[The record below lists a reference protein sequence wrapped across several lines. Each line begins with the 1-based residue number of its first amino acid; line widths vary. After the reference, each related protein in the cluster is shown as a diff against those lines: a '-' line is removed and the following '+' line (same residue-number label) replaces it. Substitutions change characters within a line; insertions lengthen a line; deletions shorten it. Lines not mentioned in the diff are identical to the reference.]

1 LNASDSKSDLG
12 KPNGGSNP
20 PLSVDK
26 FRIENVEV
34 RTMRLEQVVPW
45 GRLLSEYRGMFA
57 LTDADLDRSI
67 LDCGGGPASFNVE
80 MMQLGKSVISCD
92 PVYQFSVAQIS
103 QRIDE
108 SKPKIIESVNATT
121 EKFVWD
127 EIGTVEN
134 LIAIRMSAMTQFLAD
149 FEAGLVTGRYQNES
163 LPSLPFADRS
173 FSLALSSHLMFTY
186 SEQLDLD
193 FHCAALDELCRVADE
208 VRIFPIVINM
218 TGERSIHLDPVC
230 EHLTQQ
236 GHRVSIE
243 TVPYEF
249 QRGGNEML
257 RIISKG

>member
-1 LNASDSKSDLG
+1 
-12 KPNGGSNP
+12 
-20 PLSVDK
+20 
-26 FRIENVEV
+26 
-34 RTMRLEQVVPW
+34 MRLEQVVPW

-57 LTDADLDRSI
+57 LTEADLDRSI

-80 MMQLGKSVISCD
+80 MTKLGKSVISCD
-92 PVYQFSVAQIS
+92 PVYQFSVDQIS

-134 LIAIRMSAMTQFLAD
+134 LIDIRMSAMTQFLAD
-149 FEAGLVTGRYQNES
+149 FESGLATGRYQNEA

-193 FHCAALDELCRVADE
+193 FHLAGLTELCRVADE

-218 TGERSIHLDPVC
+218 TGERSVHVDPVC
-230 EHLTQQ
+230 EHLNQQ
-236 GHRVSIE
+236 GHGVSIE

-257 RIISKG
+257 RIISKR

>member
-1 LNASDSKSDLG
+1 
-12 KPNGGSNP
+12 
-20 PLSVDK
+20 
-26 FRIENVEV
+26 
-34 RTMRLEQVVPW
+34 MRLEQVVPW

-92 PVYQFSVAQIS
+92 PVYQFSAAQIA
-103 QRIDE
+103 QRIE
-108 SKPKIIESVNATT
+108 ETKPKIIESVNATT

-127 EIGTVEN
+127 EIGNIEN

-149 FEAGLVTGRYQNES
+149 FEAGLVSGRYRNEA

-193 FHCAALDELCRVADE
+193 FHMAGLDELCRVADE

-218 TGERSIHLDPVC
+218 TGERSVHLDPVC
-230 EHLTQQ
+230 EHLKQQ
-236 GHRVSIE
+236 GHQVSIE
-243 TVPYEF
+243 TVPYQF

-257 RIISKG
+257 RIISKI